1 MVSEKLYHISRTQN
15 RAKRGTYK
23 AHGVQHIPLLS
34 GKYHVDSTQEG
45 YITYLLYSLML
56 LDAARQTAW
65 KPFPVSASSDVS
77 VIRNEFPDERE

>member
-1 MVSEKLYHISRTQN
+1 M
-15 RAKRGTYK
+15 
-23 AHGVQHIPLLS
+23 
-34 GKYHVDSTQEG
+34 DSTQEG

-77 VIRNEFPDERE
+77 VIRNEFPDERMSDGTLEPQNVISSGDLY